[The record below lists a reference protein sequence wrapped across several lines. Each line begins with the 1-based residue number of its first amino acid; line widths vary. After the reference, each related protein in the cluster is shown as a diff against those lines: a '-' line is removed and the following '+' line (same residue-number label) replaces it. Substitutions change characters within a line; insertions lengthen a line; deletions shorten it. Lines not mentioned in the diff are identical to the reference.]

1 MRRAAI
7 PSGLALVLA
16 CAPACGRGAPPARDP
31 SGGPATGVIL
41 HAHVWTGDPAHP
53 EAQAVA
59 WRDDRIL
66 AVGSD
71 DEVSAL
77 AGPRTR
83 VLDAHGGTV
92 APGFVDA
99 HLHFVTSGAMLTQV
113 QLRDVRSREELAARI
128 AAYARTLPRGAWVL
142 GGDWDH
148 THWGGE
154 LPTRAWIDGV
164 TPDVPVF
171 VERLDG
177 HMALANGAALRAA
190 GITRDTPEVPGG
202 TIVRDAT
209 GEPTGIFKDNAL
221 SLVERAIPPM
231 SAEMADRAL
240 DAAMTYVA
248 AQGVASVQS
257 MGSWDDLATYRRA
270 RDAGRLRTRIYAVV
284 PLDTWERLRDEIA
297 AHGRGDAWL
306 HIGGLKGFA
315 DGSLGS
321 HTAWMLAPFTDG
333 GGTGLSVT
341 PPETLYQR
349 VAGADAAGLQV
360 MIHAI
365 GDRANRTVLDV
376 YERVA
381 REHGPRDR
389 RFRIEH
395 AQHLAPEDVPRF
407 GALGVVASMQPYHCI
422 DDGRWAE
429 NVIGPDRAKTSYAW
443 RALLDTHATL
453 AFGSDWHVSPATP
466 IEGIYAAVT
475 RRTLDGAHPGGW
487 VPEQR
492 ITVEEALRAY
502 TWGGAYASFDEGD
515 RGKLAPGQ
523 LADIVEID
531 RDLLRI
537 SPVDIADA
545 HVTTTIVGGRIV
557 YEASR

>member
-1 MRRAAI
+1 M
-7 PSGLALVLA
+7 
-16 CAPACGRGAPPARDP
+16 
-31 SGGPATGVIL
+31 
-41 HAHVWTGDPAHP
+41 
-53 EAQAVA
+53 
-59 WRDDRIL
+59 
-66 AVGSD
+66 
-71 DEVSAL
+71 
-77 AGPRTR
+77 
-83 VLDAHGGTV
+83 
-92 APGFVDA
+92 
-99 HLHFVTSGAMLTQV
+99 
-113 QLRDVRSREELAARI
+113 
-128 AAYARTLPRGAWVL
+128 
-142 GGDWDH
+142 
-148 THWGGE
+148 
-154 LPTRAWIDGV
+154 
-164 TPDVPVF
+164 
-171 VERLDG
+171 
-177 HMALANGAALRAA
+177 RAA
-190 GITRDTPEVPGG
+190 GITRDTPDVPGG
-202 TIVRDAT
+202 TIVRDAS

-221 SLVERAIPPM
+221 SLVERAIPAM
-231 SAEMADRAL
+231 SNEMADRAL
-240 DAAMTYVA
+240 DAAMSYVA
-248 AQGVASVQS
+248 AQGVTSVES
-257 MGSWDDLATYRRA
+257 MGSWDDVATYRRA
-270 RDAGRLRTRIYAVV
+270 HDAGRLGTRIYAVV
-284 PLDTWERLRDEIA
+284 PLDTWERLRDEVA

-306 HIGGLKGFA
+306 RIGGLKGFA

-341 PPETLYQR
+341 PPDTLYQR

-365 GDRANRTVLDV
+365 GDHANRAVLDV

-395 AQHLAPEDVPRF
+395 AQHLAPEDVRRF

-429 NVIGPDRAKTSYAW
+429 GVIGPERAKTSYAW
-443 RALLDTHATL
+443 RALIDSHATL

-492 ITVEEALRAY
+492 ITVDDALRAY
-502 TWGGAYASFDEGD
+502 TWGGAYASFDEAD

-523 LADIVEID
+523 LADVVAID

-537 SPVDIADA
+537 SAVDIADA

-557 YEASR
+557 YEATR

>member
-1 MRRAAI
+1 
-7 PSGLALVLA
+7 
-16 CAPACGRGAPPARDP
+16 
-31 SGGPATGVIL
+31 
-41 HAHVWTGDPAHP
+41 
-53 EAQAVA
+53 VA
-59 WRDDRIL
+59 
-66 AVGSD
+66 
-71 DEVSAL
+71 
-77 AGPRTR
+77 
-83 VLDAHGGTV
+83 
-92 APGFVDA
+92 
-99 HLHFVTSGAMLTQV
+99 
-113 QLRDVRSREELAARI
+113 
-128 AAYARTLPRGAWVL
+128 
-142 GGDWDH
+142 
-148 THWGGE
+148 
-154 LPTRAWIDGV
+154 
-164 TPDVPVF
+164 
-171 VERLDG
+171 
-177 HMALANGAALRAA
+177 
-190 GITRDTPEVPGG
+190 GG
-202 TIVRDAT
+202 TIVRDAN

-221 SLVERAIPPM
+221 ALVERAIPAL
-231 SAEMADRAL
+231 SNEMADRAL
-240 DAAMTYVA
+240 DAAMKYVA
-248 AQGVASVQS
+248 AQGVTSVQS
-257 MGSWDDLATYRRA
+257 MGTWEDVATYRRA
-270 RDAGRLRTRIYAVV
+270 HDAGRLATRIYAVV

-306 HIGGLKGFA
+306 RIGGVKGFA

-321 HTAWMLAPFTDG
+321 RTAWMLAPFTDG

-365 GDRANRTVLDV
+365 GDRGNRTVLDV

-395 AQHLAPEDVPRF
+395 AQHVAPEDVPRF

-429 NVIGPDRAKTSYAW
+429 GVIGPERAKTSYAW
-443 RALLDTHATL
+443 RTLIDTHATL

-492 ITVEEALRAY
+492 IAVEEALRAY
-502 TWGGAYASFDEGD
+502 TWGGAYASFDEGE

-523 LADIVEID
+523 LADIVAID

-537 SPVDIADA
+537 SAVDIADA
-545 HVTTTIVGGRIV
+545 HVTTTIVGGRLV
-557 YEASR
+557 YEATR

>member
-1 MRRAAI
+1 
-7 PSGLALVLA
+7 
-16 CAPACGRGAPPARDP
+16 
-31 SGGPATGVIL
+31 
-41 HAHVWTGDPAHP
+41 VWTGDPAHP
-53 EAQAVA
+53 EAQAIA
-59 WRDDRIL
+59 WRGDRIL

-71 DEVSAL
+71 DEVTAL

-92 APGFVDA
+92 APGFVDS
-99 HLHFVTSGAMLTQV
+99 HLHFVSSGATLTQV
-113 QLRDVRSREELAARI
+113 QLRDVKSREEFAARV

-148 THWGGE
+148 THWNGE

-171 VERLDG
+171 VSRLDG
-177 HMALANGAALRAA
+177 HMALANGAAMRAA

-202 TIVRDAT
+202 TIVRDAS

-231 SAEMADRAL
+231 SNEVADHAL
-240 DAAMTYVA
+240 EAAMSYVA
-248 AQGVASVQS
+248 AQGVTSVQS
-257 MGSWDDLATYRRA
+257 MGTSWDDQATYRRA
-270 RDAGRLRTRIYAVV
+270 HDAGRLRTRIYAVM
-284 PLDTWERLRDEIA
+284 PLDTWERLRDEVA

-306 HIGGLKGFA
+306 RIGGLKGFA

-333 GGTGLSVT
+333 GGVAAGGGAGADRGLSVT

-381 REHGPRDR
+381 REHGARDR

-395 AQHLAPEDVPRF
+395 AQHLSPEDVRRF

-429 NVIGPDRAKTSYAW
+429 GVIGPERARTSYAW
-443 RALLDTHATL
+443 RALIDSHATL

-492 ITVEEALRAY
+492 ITVDEALRAY
-502 TWGGAYASFDEGD
+502 TWGAAYASFDEGE

-523 LADIVEID
+523 LADVVAID

-537 SPVDIADA
+537 SAVDIADA
-545 HVTTTIVGGRIV
+545 HVTNTIVGGRVV
-557 YEASR
+557 YEATR

>member
-1 MRRAAI
+1 MRAALAT
-7 PSGLALVLA
+7 GLAFVLA
-16 CAPACGRGAPPARDP
+16 CAPSCGPGRPPARDGA
-31 SGGPATGVIL
+31 GGPATGVIL

-59 WRDDRIL
+59 WREDRII
-66 AVGSD
+66 AVGTD

-83 VLDAHGGTV
+83 VLDARGGTV
-92 APGFVDA
+92 APGFVDS
-99 HLHFVTSGAMLTQV
+99 HLHFVSSGAMLTQV
-113 QLRDVRSREELAARI
+113 QLRDARSREDFAARI
-128 AAYARTLPRGAWVL
+128 GTYARTLPRGAWVL

-148 THWGGE
+148 TRWNGE

-190 GITRDTPEVPGG
+190 GVTRDTSEVPGG
-202 TIVRDAT
+202 TIVRDAN
-209 GEPTGIFKDNAL
+209 GEPTGILKDNAL
-221 SLVERAIPPM
+221 SLVERVIPSM

-248 AQGVASVQS
+248 AQGVTSVQS
-257 MGSWDDLATYRRA
+257 MGSWEDLATYRRA
-270 RDAGRLRTRIYAVV
+270 HDAGRLRTRIYAVV
-284 PLDTWERLRDEIA
+284 PLDTWERLRDEVA

-306 HIGGLKGFA
+306 RIGGLKGFA

-321 HTAWMLAPFTDG
+321 HTAWMLAPFTDA

-341 PPETLYQR
+341 PPETLYER
-349 VAGADAAGLQV
+349 VSGADSAGLQV

-389 RFRIEH
+389 RFRVEH

-429 NVIGPDRAKTSYAW
+429 GAIGPERARTSYPW
-443 RALLDTHATL
+443 RALIDSHATL
-453 AFGSDWHVSPATP
+453 AFGSDWHVAPATP

-475 RRTLDGAHPGGW
+475 RRTLDGGHPGGW

-492 ITVEEALRAY
+492 ITVDEALRAY
-502 TWGGAYASFDEGD
+502 TWGGAYASFDEGE
-515 RGKLAPGQ
+515 RGKLALGQ
-523 LADIVEID
+523 LADVVAID

-545 HVTTTIVGGRIV
+545 RVMTTIVGGRVV
-557 YEASR
+557 YEAAR

>member
-1 MRRAAI
+1 MRAALAT
-7 PSGLALVLA
+7 GLAFVLA
-16 CAPACGRGAPPARDP
+16 SAPSCGPGRPSARDA

-59 WRDDRIL
+59 WREDRII
-66 AVGSD
+66 AIGTD

-83 VLDAHGGTV
+83 VIDARGGTV
-92 APGFVDA
+92 APGFVDS
-99 HLHFVTSGAMLTQV
+99 HLHFVSSGAMLTQV
-113 QLRDVRSREELAARI
+113 QLRDVRSRAEFAARI
-128 AAYARTLPRGAWVL
+128 ASYARTLPRGAWVL

-148 THWGGE
+148 THWNGE

-164 TPDVPVF
+164 TLDVPVF

-190 GITRDTPEVPGG
+190 GVTRDTPEVPGG
-202 TIVRDAT
+202 TIMRDAD

-221 SLVERAIPPM
+221 SLIERVIPPM

-248 AQGVASVQS
+248 AQGVTSVQS
-257 MGSWDDLATYRRA
+257 MGSWEDLATYRRA
-270 RDAGRLRTRIYAVV
+270 HDAGRLRTRIYAVV
-284 PLDTWERLRDEIA
+284 PLDTWERLRDEVE

-306 HIGGLKGFA
+306 RIGGVKGFA

-321 HTAWMLAPFTDG
+321 HTAWMLAPFTDA

-341 PPETLYQR
+341 PPETLYER
-349 VAGADAAGLQV
+349 VSGADAAGLQV

-365 GDRANRTVLDV
+365 GDRANRTVLDL

-389 RFRIEH
+389 RFRVEH
-395 AQHLAPEDVPRF
+395 AQHVAPEDVPRF

-429 NVIGPDRAKTSYAW
+429 GVIGPERARTSYPW
-443 RALLDTHATL
+443 RALIDGRATL
-453 AFGSDWHVSPATP
+453 AFGSDWHVAPATP

-492 ITVEEALRAY
+492 ITVDEALRAY
-502 TWGGAYASFDEGD
+502 TWGGAYASFDEGQ
-515 RGKLAPGQ
+515 RGKLVPGQ
-523 LADIVEID
+523 LADIVTID
-531 RDLLRI
+531 RDLLRV
-537 SPVDIADA
+537 SAVDIADA
-545 HVTTTIVGGRIV
+545 HVATTVVGGRVV
-557 YEASR
+557 YEAAR

>member
-1 MRRAAI
+1 MRAAI
-7 PSGLALVLA
+7 VPGLALVLA
-16 CAPACGRGAPPARDP
+16 CAPAAPARDAG
-31 SGGPATGVIL
+31 GGPATGVIL

-53 EAQAVA
+53 EAQAIA
-59 WRDDRIL
+59 WREDRIL
-66 AVGSD
+66 AVGTD

-83 VLDAHGGTV
+83 VMDARGGTV

-99 HLHFVTSGAMLTQV
+99 HLHFVNGGATLTEV
-113 QLRDVRSREELAARI
+113 QLRDVRSREEFAARI
-128 AAYARTLPRGAWVL
+128 AAYARTLPRGAWML

-164 TPDVPVF
+164 TPDAPVF
-171 VERLDG
+171 VSRLDG

-190 GITRDTPEVPGG
+190 GITRDTPDVPGG
-202 TIVRDAT
+202 TIVRDANR
-209 GEPTGIFKDNAL
+209 EPTGIFMDNAL

-231 SAEMADRAL
+231 SNDAADRAL

-248 AQGVASVQS
+248 AQGVTSVES
-257 MGSWDDLATYRRA
+257 MGTWDDVATYRRA
-270 RDAGRLRTRIYAVV
+270 HDAGRLRTRIYAVV
-284 PLDTWERLRDEIA
+284 PLATWERLRDEVA

-306 HIGGLKGFA
+306 RIGGLKGYA

-333 GGTGLSVT
+333 GGTGLTVT
-341 PPETLYQR
+341 PPETLYER

-365 GDRANRTVLDV
+365 GDRGNRTVLDV

-381 REHGPRDR
+381 REHGQRDR

-395 AQHLAPEDVPRF
+395 AQHLAPEDLRRF
-407 GALGVVASMQPYHCI
+407 GALGVVPSMQPYHCI

-429 NVIGPDRAKTSYAW
+429 GAIGPERAKTSYAW
-443 RALLDTHATL
+443 RGLVDSHATL
-453 AFGSDWHVSPATP
+453 AFGSDWPVAPATP
-466 IEGIYAAVT
+466 VEGIYAAVT

-502 TWGGAYASFDEGD
+502 TWGGAYASFDEAQ

-523 LADIVEID
+523 LADIVAID

-537 SPVDIADA
+537 SAVDIADA
-545 HVTTTIVGGRIV
+545 HVETTIVGGRIV
-557 YEASR
+557 YEATR

>member
-1 MRRAAI
+1 MRAALA
-7 PSGLALVLA
+7 PGLAFVLA
-16 CAPACGRGAPPARDP
+16 CAPAAPARDAA
-31 SGGPATGVIL
+31 GGPATGVIL

-53 EAQAVA
+53 EAQAIA
-59 WRDDRIL
+59 WREDRIL
-66 AVGSD
+66 AVGTD
-71 DEVSAL
+71 DQVSAL

-83 VLDAHGGTV
+83 VLDARGGTV
-92 APGFVDA
+92 APGFVDS
-99 HLHFVTSGAMLTQV
+99 HLHFVNGGATLTEV
-113 QLRDVRSREELAARI
+113 QLRDVRSREDFAARI
-128 AAYARTLPRGAWVL
+128 AAYARGLSRGARGAWVL

-171 VERLDG
+171 VGRLDG
-177 HMALANGAALRAA
+177 HMALANGAAMRAA

-202 TIVRDAT
+202 TIVRDAN
-209 GEPTGIFKDNAL
+209 GEPTGIFKDNAM

-231 SAEMADRAL
+231 SNDAADRAL
-240 DAAMTYVA
+240 DAAMSYVV
-248 AQGVASVQS
+248 AQGVTSVQS
-257 MGSWDDLATYRRA
+257 MGTWDDVATYRRA
-270 RDAGRLRTRIYAVV
+270 HDAGRLKTRIYAVV
-284 PLDTWERLRDEIA
+284 PLATWERLRDEVA

-333 GGTGLSVT
+333 EGTGLSVT
-341 PPETLYQR
+341 PPEALYER
-349 VAGADAAGLQV
+349 VASADAAGLQV

-365 GDRANRTVLDV
+365 GDRGNRTVLDV
-376 YERVA
+376 YARVA
-381 REHGPRDR
+381 REHGQRDR

-407 GALGVVASMQPYHCI
+407 GALGVVPSMQPYHCI

-429 NVIGPDRAKTSYAW
+429 GVIGPERAKTSYAW
-443 RALLDTHATL
+443 RGLVDTHATL
-453 AFGSDWHVSPATP
+453 AFGSDWPVAPATP

-502 TWGGAYASFDEGD
+502 TWGGAYASFDEAQ

-523 LADIVEID
+523 LADIVAID

-537 SPVDIADA
+537 SAVDIADA
-545 HVTTTIVGGRIV
+545 HVATTIVGGRVV
-557 YEASR
+557 YEATTR

>member
-1 MRRAAI
+1 MRAA
-7 PSGLALVLA
+7 LAPVLAFVLA
-16 CAPACGRGAPPARDP
+16 CAPAHPARDP
-31 SGGPATGVIL
+31 AGGPATGVIL

-53 EAQAVA
+53 EAQAIA
-59 WRDDRIL
+59 WREDRIL
-66 AVGSD
+66 AVGTD

-83 VLDAHGGTV
+83 VLDARGGTV

-99 HLHFVTSGAMLTQV
+99 HLHFVSSGATLTEV
-113 QLRDVRSREELAARI
+113 QLRDVRSREEFAARV
-128 AAYARTLPRGAWVL
+128 AAYARTLARGVWVL

-171 VERLDG
+171 VSRLDG

-190 GITRDTPEVPGG
+190 GITRETPDIPGG
-202 TIVRDAT
+202 TIVRDAN

-221 SLVERAIPPM
+221 SLVERAIPPL
-231 SAEMADRAL
+231 SNDAADRAL
-240 DAAMTYVA
+240 EAAMSYVA
-248 AQGVASVQS
+248 AQGVTSVES
-257 MGSWDDLATYRRA
+257 MGTWEDVATYRRA
-270 RDAGRLRTRIYAVV
+270 HDAGRLRTRIYAVV
-284 PLDTWERLRDEIA
+284 PLDTWERLRDEVA

-306 HIGGLKGFA
+306 RIGGLKGYA

-321 HTAWMLAPFTDG
+321 HTAWMLAPFKDG
-333 GGTGLSVT
+333 DGTGLSVT

-381 REHGPRDR
+381 REHGKRDR

-429 NVIGPDRAKTSYAW
+429 SLIGPERAKTSYAW
-443 RALLDTHATL
+443 RALIDSHATL

-492 ITVEEALRAY
+492 ITVDEALRAY
-502 TWGGAYASFDEGD
+502 TWGGAYASFDEAQ

-523 LADIVEID
+523 LADIVAID
-531 RDLLRI
+531 RDLLHV
-537 SPVDIADA
+537 SAVDIADA
-545 HVTTTIVGGRIV
+545 HVATTIVGGRIV
-557 YEASR
+557 YEAAASR